1 MASIPQRRPRQRDVR
16 QLALPL
22 DLASDT
28 SPSGVHL
35 LATATTPSL
44 RPAAVWPTLS
54 PAQQAQAHRRILGV
68 VEEVLREVRS
78 NG

>member
-1 MASIPQRRPRQRDVR
+1 MASIPQRRPRQPDIR

-22 DLASDT
+22 DLATDP

-35 LATATTPSL
+35 PASSPSL
-44 RPAAVWPTLS
+44 RAALVWPTLS
-54 PAQQAQAHRRILGV
+54 AVQRAQAHRRILGV
-68 VEEVLREVRS
+68 VAEVLREVRA